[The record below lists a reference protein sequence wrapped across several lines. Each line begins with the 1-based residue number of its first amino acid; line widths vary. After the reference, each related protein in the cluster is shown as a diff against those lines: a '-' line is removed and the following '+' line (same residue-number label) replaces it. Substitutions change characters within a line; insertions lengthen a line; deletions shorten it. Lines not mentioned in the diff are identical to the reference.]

1 MEMPLFK
8 TTITEKVKRLE
19 SEVRV
24 KDKRITELEKQ
35 LKEGEALVIE
45 LAAALEINQLRNE

>member
-1 MEMPLFK
+1 MPLFK

-45 LAAALEINQLRNE
+45 LVAALKNQPTEE